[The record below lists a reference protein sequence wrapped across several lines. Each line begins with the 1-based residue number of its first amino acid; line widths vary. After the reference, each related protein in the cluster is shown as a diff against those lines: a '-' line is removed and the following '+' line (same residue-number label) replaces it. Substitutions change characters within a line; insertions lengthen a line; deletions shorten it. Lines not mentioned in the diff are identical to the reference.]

1 MVVRYTFKI
10 VRKIV
15 FAFAVFLIASNL
27 ASAEENSFSRVKV
40 PDAKGNQANAVLT
53 FSDEH
58 KALEVRPAKR
68 DAVSIPYAAIDSAS
82 YEITRKHRVSATSI
96 ITAPI
101 GIGLVLM
108 MTKSTSHW
116 LEIHYRE
123 DIPKV
128 FVIRMDKREYL
139 RILDAFK
146 AHTGMDVAVLGNVY
160 QKR

>member
-1 MVVRYTFKI
+1 M
-10 VRKIV
+10 RKNV
-15 FAFAVFLIASNL
+15 FAFVVFLIAANL
-27 ASAEENSFSRVKV
+27 ACAADDSFSRVKV
-40 PDAKGNQANAVLT
+40 PDAKGSQANAVLT

-58 KALEVRPAKR
+58 KALEVRSAKR

-82 YEITRKHRVSATSI
+82 YEINRKHRVSAASI

-101 GIGLVLM
+101 GVGLVVM

-128 FVIRMDKREYL
+128 LVLRMDKHEYL

-146 AHTGMDVAVLGNVY
+146 AHTGTDVAVLGNVY
-160 QKR
+160 QRR